1 MRCFY
6 SIFLIF
12 LFSPTGFCQG
22 FVAPYNE
29 EPDVLVV
36 QFSDGTS
43 KGGIITHYDARPGKE
58 LYEVLMS
65 PGGGRYSI
73 KRSGLITRVSNGDA
87 TDRGRANTQLSSW
100 RYLQHDKNILRI
112 SRGTNVVICI
122 ISDRDNPYFGQ
133 VMDYNPR
140 RGYTVTFFGPGPG
153 PSRDPY
159 SAVISPSLVIT
170 STNVPTLQNQMVFRM
185 NVMSLVGPPRTFPY

>member
-1 MRCFY
+1 MRCLY

-12 LFSPTGFCQG
+12 LFSPTCFGQG

-29 EPDVLVV
+29 EPDALLV
-36 QFSDGTS
+36 QFSDGIRNA
-43 KGGIITHYDARPGKE
+43 GIITHYDARPGKE
-58 LYEVLMS
+58 SYEVLMS
-65 PGGGRYSI
+65 PSGGRYSI
-73 KRSGLITRVSNGDA
+73 KRSGLITQVSNGDA
-87 TDRGRANTQLSSW
+87 TDRLRENTQLISW

-112 SRGTNVVICI
+112 SRNTNVVFCI

-133 VMDYNPR
+133 VTDYGPR

-153 PSRDPY
+153 PSSDRY
-159 SAVISPSLVIT
+159 TAEISPSLIIT
-170 STNVPTLQNQMVFRM
+170 RTNVPTLQNQMIFRM